1 MGACLSF
8 FQGLLRAR
16 RPGSRGKSCCVVLEP
31 AFKATQALQ
40 GVNTCPPN
48 KAFFVVYNLY
58 SWCANAETSTFRIP
72 VPALSGTTDVGFIRR
87 KYEDLQPATKRMIT
101 LLADQL
107 YERFICN
114 GPNKTHFLC
123 MQIDKSIKWPLSW
136 LTVDQVAVAQGLLK
150 VACAKAAGD
159 AHEEVQEP
167 PEVEEV
173 VEKEMDETV
182 CDLMACEALDTGT
195 LSTAVELNSDEDSLW
210 ANMSAEDYKIGV
222 VQRYGGTATKQTL
235 QPPAFDPMFF
245 WANPGMVKKYPRRAR
260 VFRGSFAGV
269 GAEATSESTFSV
281 AGRAFNKFRT
291 DIAPGQ
297 LYNSVVCLSGEK
309 RSPTDATVVQA
320 SYKKMKA
327 RRVAAAATED
337 GGS

>member
-1 MGACLSF
+1 M
-8 FQGLLRAR
+8 
-16 RPGSRGKSCCVVLEP
+16 
-31 AFKATQALQ
+31 
-40 GVNTCPPN
+40 
-48 KAFFVVYNLY
+48 
-58 SWCANAETSTFRIP
+58 
-72 VPALSGTTDVGFIRR
+72 
-87 KYEDLQPATKRMIT
+87 
-101 LLADQL
+101 QL
-107 YERFICN
+107 
-114 GPNKTHFLC
+114 
-123 MQIDKSIKWPLSW
+123 DKSIKWPPSW

-195 LSTAVELNSDEDSLW
+195 LSTAVELNSEEDSLW

-235 QPPAFDPMFF
+235 QRPAFDPMFF

-260 VFRGSFAGV
+260 VFKGSFAGV

-281 AGRAFNKFRT
+281 AGRAFNKSRT

-297 LYNSVVCLSGEK
+297 LCNSVVCLSGEK

-327 RRVAAAATED
+327 RRVAAAAAED